1 MENPDKDKTTKEP
14 ADLRGPRNN
23 AMKRLSGLLFLISLV
38 PVSAHAHHGFGRFDM
53 NGNIELTGIL
63 TDIKF
68 VNPHSYVYFNVAL
81 ADGSVREMGC
91 EMRAAT
97 VLRRSGWSRELF
109 VTGSQITI
117 TGRPHRDD
125 PTSCYV
131 ETLAIGE
138 ARPMERYQQLSE
150 NSARQADRPM
160 RRPDGHP
167 NLSGDWAQE
176 QYLIASLPDGGSAGL
191 VPKSMVA
198 AIEAGERNPADA
210 PNPGWGPRPVT
221 LTSSGEAAATVLRNA
236 PPESNPR
243 VTCEITNILF
253 DWVFDG
259 PINRITQNDD
269 QLIMEY
275 GRDLTRT
282 VYMNMDHHPEG
293 LTPSRGG
300 HSTGRW
306 EGDTLVVDTTGFL
319 PGRMAGDVP
328 HSEALHVVERF
339 TLGTDSLNRLVLNR
353 NFAADDALYF
363 KDQYRGAD
371 TVLPADA
378 PFAIDQCK
386 ELAFEYTTGAG
397 K

>member
-1 MENPDKDKTTKEP
+1 MT
-14 ADLRGPRNN
+14 
-23 AMKRLSGLLFLISLV
+23 RLTGLLLLITLA
-38 PVSAHAHHGFGRFDM
+38 PVSALAHHGFGRFDM
-53 NGNIELTGIL
+53 NGDIELTGIL

-68 VNPHSYVYFNVAL
+68 VNPHSYVYFNVEL
-81 ADGSVREMGC
+81 ADGTVREMGC

-125 PTSCYV
+125 PSSCYV

-138 ARPMERYQQLSE
+138 ARALERYQQLNE
-150 NSARQADRPM
+150 NSARPVDRPM
-160 RRPDGHP
+160 RLPDGHP

-191 VPKSMVA
+191 VPKSMVE
-198 AIEAGERNPADA
+198 AIESGGRNPKDA
-210 PNPGWGPRPVT
+210 PNAGWGPRPVS
-221 LTSSGEAAATVLRNA
+221 LTPDGEAAAVILRNE

-259 PINRITQNDD
+259 PINRITQNED

-275 GRDLTRT
+275 GRDLKRT
-282 VYMNMDHHPEG
+282 VYMNMEPHPEG
-293 LTPSRGG
+293 ITPSRSG

-306 EGDTLVVDTTGFL
+306 EGDTLVVDTIGFL

-339 TLGTDSLNRLVLNR
+339 SLGTDSLKRLVLNR
-353 NFAADDALYF
+353 DFVADDFVYF
-363 KDQYRGAD
+363 EDQYRGSD
-371 TVLPADA
+371 TVLLADA